1 MKDKELDELLND
13 YFEKEDFLKIN
24 DLLIKFFKIYF
35 SNRIKEKNEDFKYT
49 TLNDLLD
56 FSKKYLDKDAKQKCF
71 RFYEIQSQDDEKL
84 VAFELK
90 ELFDIVK
97 EV

>member
-56 FSKKYLDKDAKQKCF
+56 FSKKYLDKDAQQKCL

>member
-1 MKDKELDELLND
+1 MRDKELDELLND

-35 SNRIKEKNEDFKYT
+35 SNKIKEKNEDYKYT

-56 FSKKYLDKDAKQKCF
+56 FSKKYLDKDAQQKCF
-71 RFYEIQSQDDEKL
+71 RFYEIQSQDNERL

-97 EV
+97 EI

>member
-1 MKDKELDELLND
+1 MHV
-13 YFEKEDFLKIN
+13 
-24 DLLIKFFKIYF
+24 
-35 SNRIKEKNEDFKYT
+35 NEDFKYT